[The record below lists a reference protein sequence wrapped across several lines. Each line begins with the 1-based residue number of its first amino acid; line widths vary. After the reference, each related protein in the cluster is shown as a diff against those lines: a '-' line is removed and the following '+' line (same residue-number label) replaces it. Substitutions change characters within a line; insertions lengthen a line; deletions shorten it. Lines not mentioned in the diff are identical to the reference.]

1 MILTAAEVLE
11 KTVFLNECLVPRK
24 KFLHASREKAWG
36 KYHHAYLRQLPSVM
50 ELRKS
55 ARAAAWLCLRSFE
68 KMLDVNYPLSAQPEA
83 EQSQSQLSEQ
93 NKDIVHFIGGS
104 VLQKLKQRLTR
115 QKDCTAKEEK
125 LQCIDNMLE
134 KEGSDEASLTSTLNT
149 GDCFS

>member
-1 MILTAAEVLE
+1 MLGTQEEISACLKGKGMGKVPPCLPQTVAKCNGVDKISTCCSLALFEIL
-11 KTVFLNECLVPRK
+11 R
-24 KFLHASREKAWG
+24 
-36 KYHHAYLRQLPSVM
+36 
-50 ELRKS
+50 
-55 ARAAAWLCLRSFE
+55 

-134 KEGSDEASLTSTLNT
+134 KEGSDEASLTSTLNR